1 MSGLLGFNL
10 RADGRNEAAVSNERV
25 LSDQQEKELL
35 RKCWY
40 THDARWFMSV
50 AQEFGLE
57 AANKLNKRTC
67 RALGEAEMRRL
78 VKALGIGAPTDVQ
91 EVMPVIEAA
100 FRLFTPPPLME
111 LEVRMIDE
119 RSWEGWMKR
128 CFIHD
133 NVVKAGIGGS
143 YACAAI
149 DRIYGWHDALGMP
162 LAGEPPA
169 LRCPKLEGRECRHVL
184 TVR

>member
-1 MSGLLGFNL
+1 MRGEP
-10 RADGRNEAAVSNERV
+10 A
-25 LSDQQEKELL
+25 LSDEQEKELL

-57 AANKLNKRTC
+57 AANKLNKRVC

-78 VKALGIGAPTDVQ
+78 VKALGIAPPTNVQ
-91 EVMPVIEAA
+91 ELVRVVERA

-111 LEVRMIDE
+111 LEVRVVDD
-119 RSWEGWMKR
+119 RSYGAWMKR

-133 NVVKAGIGGS
+133 NVVKAGIGAS
-143 YACAAI
+143 YVCAAF
-149 DRIYGWHDALGMP
+149 DRIQGWHEALGVP
-162 LAGEPPA
+162 LAEEPPT
-169 LRCPKLEGRECRHVL
+169 LRCPKVDGRECRPVL
-184 TVR
+184 TIR